1 MEWIISGIVAG
12 ILIKWWYVKMPYIV
26 AILMGAALGFFAVLS
41 LICMII
47 VRKIN

>member
-1 MEWIISGIVAG
+1 MEWIIAGIVSG

-41 LICMII
+41 LLVMII

>member
-1 MEWIISGIVAG
+1 MDWIISGIVAG

-26 AILMGAALGFFAVLS
+26 AIVMGAALGFFAVVS
-41 LICMII
+41 LIAMII